1 MAIRCPLDG
10 DTAYVGMTE
19 LQVLDDNYEKIK
31 GALDPRQRHGSA
43 YGMMAAHTGFQH
55 PVGTW
60 NYQQV
65 TVKGSTIKVELNGNT
80 ILDGDLATVDPSTF
94 MGGSAHPGLKR
105 TTGFF
110 GFAGHSDP
118 VSFRNI
124 RIKRL

>member
-1 MAIRCPLDG
+1 
-10 DTAYVGMTE
+10 MTE

-80 ILDGDLATVDPSTF
+80 ILDGDLATVDPATF
-94 MGGSAHPGLKR
+94 MGGSSHPGLKR

-118 VSFRNI
+118 VAFRNI